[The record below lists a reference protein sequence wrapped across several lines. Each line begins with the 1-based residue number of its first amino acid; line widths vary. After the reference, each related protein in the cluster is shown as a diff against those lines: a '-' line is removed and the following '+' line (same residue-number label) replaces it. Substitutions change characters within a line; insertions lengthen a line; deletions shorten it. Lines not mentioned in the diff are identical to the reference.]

1 MTKRVVVLLVL
12 ASAAVAFADSRIVSP
27 RDASLEALTAAL
39 EQGHGGDELAAVA
52 AERQARLSNLV
63 QTDAARVLREALS
76 GPTRSNLPPRVRDFV
91 EERVEFEGTLEVL
104 VEDRDD
110 GSQMH
115 FSLELDSGDRYALYF
130 VSQPTNL
137 LTDERVRVSGLR
149 IDNAIAIESGQSD
162 IRRVADATTSSVEAT
177 SALSTTFGAQ
187 KTVILLVNFSN
198 NPAQPYTTA
207 QAKSGTFTTTSN
219 FDLETSY
226 GQTWLTGDV
235 FGWYTIPLTSTVC
248 DPTSVR
254 SLAQS
259 AATAAGVNLSNY
271 DHYVYAF
278 PGNACAWW
286 GLGTI
291 GGNPSHAWINGSL
304 ALEVLGH
311 EMGHNFG
318 LYHAHSLNCGNV
330 VLGATCTM
338 TEYGDTVDMMGLIDY
353 HFNAYEKERLG
364 WLNYGT
370 SPPLTTVTASGTY
383 TIGPLETMGSES
395 KALKI
400 PRDALSFFY
409 VELRR
414 GLGFDGG
421 LGGNPNISNGVI
433 VHLASPSNPNSSTL
447 LDMTVE
453 HSSYP
458 SNPALTVGQN
468 FTDSTSGVS
477 ITVNSVSATGASVAV
492 ALNGAPPPPPPPPS
506 TCTHV
511 APAVSLVPSPS
522 TGVAAGTAVSFTL
535 SVTNKDV
542 SPCTASVFNLAASVP
557 SGWAGA
563 LTAASLSVSPGA
575 SSSTTLKVTAPT
587 SAINGSYTVSS
598 SATNSTAATAS
609 TSASAAYVVS
619 NPPPPPPPP
628 GCTHVAPAVSLVPS
642 PSTSVAAGTAVSF
655 TLSVTN
661 KDVSP
666 CTASVFNLASSVP
679 SGWTGAL
686 TAASLSVLPGASAS
700 KPLTVTSPTSATN
713 GSYTVNSSATNS
725 TAATA
730 SASASAPYVVSNP
743 LGGSGGT
750 FSDNFNRADS
760 SSLGSSWTG
769 VSGSLVVAGTMA
781 KSALGVTG
789 NHVALV
795 SILSGGTETA
805 EADFT
810 SVDNNLGPRF
820 GVILRYKDSKNY
832 YQIYRQ
838 TGGSSRLLVSK
849 FVNGVE
855 TILGMTS
862 VANPAKGVTFHIKGQ
877 VAGAT
882 LTLDFDGV
890 RRVTTYDSTFTTG
903 KVGILIGNGGKT
915 YQQQADNFSATVQ

>member
-39 EQGHGGDELAAVA
+39 EQGHSGDELVAVA

-63 QTDAARVLREALS
+63 QTDAARALREALS
-76 GPTRSNLPPRVRDFV
+76 GPTRSNLSPRVRDFV

-110 GSQMH
+110 GSRML

-137 LTDERVRVSGLR
+137 LTGERVRVSGLR
-149 IDNAIAIESGQSD
+149 VDNAIAIDSGQSD
-162 IRRVADATTSSVEAT
+162 IRRVAGATTSSIEAT
-177 SALSTTFGAQ
+177 AVVPNTFGAQ

-198 NPAQPYTTA
+198 NPVQPYTTA
-207 QAKSGTFTTTSN
+207 QANSVAFTTTSN
-219 FDLETSY
+219 FDLENSY

-235 FGWYTIPLTSTVC
+235 FGWFTIPLTSTIC
-248 DPTSVR
+248 DPAT
-254 SLAQS
+254 LGLEAQS
-259 AATAAGVNLSNY
+259 AATAAGVNLTNY
-271 DHYVYAF
+271 DHYVYVF
-278 PGNACAWW
+278 PGNSCAFG
-286 GLGTI
+286 GLATV
-291 GGNPSHAWINGSL
+291 GGSPSHAWINGSL
-304 ALEVLGH
+304 ALGVLGH
-311 EMGHNFG
+311 EMGHNLG
-318 LYHAHSLNCGNV
+318 LLHSHSLDCGNV
-330 VLGATCTM
+330 VLGTPCTM
-338 TEYGDTVDMMGLIDY
+338 VEYGDTVDIMAMASY
-353 HFNAYEKERLG
+353 HFNAFQKERLG
-364 WLNYGT
+364 WLNYGS

-383 TIGPLETMGSES
+383 TIGPLEAIGSES

-400 PRDALSFFY
+400 PRGTTGSFFY
-409 VELRR
+409 VELRQ
-414 GLGFDGG
+414 GLGFDAK
-421 LGGNPNISNGVI
+421 LVSNTNITNGVV
-433 VHLASPSNPNSSTL
+433 VHLASPSDWNSSDL
-447 LDMTVE
+447 LDMTAGT
-453 HSSYP
+453 SSWAD
-458 SNPALTVGQN
+458 PALTVGQN
-468 FTDSTSGVS
+468 YTDSTSGVS
-477 ITVNSVSATGASVAV
+477 ITVNSVSATGASVTV
-492 ALNGAPPPPPPPPS
+492 VLNGAPPPPPPPS
-506 TCTHV
+506 CTHA
-511 APAVSLVPSPS
+511 APAVSLVPSQ
-522 TGVAAGTAVSFTL
+522 TAGVAAGTALSFTL

-542 SPCTASVFNLAASVP
+542 SPCTASVFNLAAGVP
-557 SGWAGA
+557 SGWTGA

-575 SSSTTLKVTAPT
+575 SSSTTLKVTSPT
-587 SAINGSYTVSS
+587 SAINGSYTASS

-619 NPPPPPPPP
+619 NTPPPP
-628 GCTHVAPAVSLVPS
+628 GCTHVAPAASLVPS
-642 PSTSVAAGTAVSF
+642 PSTAEAAGTAVSF

-661 KDVSP
+661 KDLSP

-686 TAASLSVLPGASAS
+686 TAASLSVSPGASS
-700 KPLTVTSPTSATN
+700 STTLTVTSPISATN
-713 GSYTVNSSATNS
+713 GSYTVSSSATNS

-730 SASASAPYVVSNP
+730 SASASASYVVNNP
-743 LGGSGGT
+743 PSGGSGGT
-750 FSDNFNRADS
+750 FSDDFNRADS
-760 SSLGSSWTG
+760 SSLGSAWTG

-795 SILSGGTETA
+795 SILSGTTETA

-810 SVDNNLGPRF
+810 SVDSNLGPRF

-855 TILGMTS
+855 TILGTMS
-862 VANPAKGVTFHIKGQ
+862 VANPAKGVAFHIKGQ

-882 LTLDFDGV
+882 LTLDFNGV
-890 RRVTTYDSTFTTG
+890 RRVTTYDSTFSTG
-903 KVGILIGNGGKT
+903 KVGVLIGNNSGT